1 MPTKYTDMTFDEWL
15 TTQKIDAE
23 SLAHHAGLYGPKDFE
38 IEFGNEIYKED
49 FKNEE
54 GELDES
60 SYLDAWMAFYKENR
74 ESDFLD
80 WQHKYKRLPDHLIL
94 YRAIRL
100 RDISKLDKN
109 NLGVYWT
116 DKEDSAYS
124 YAETGRVGE
133 MYTLKAK
140 VPKDLVDWEFTIMN
154 NMNLRLGKEEQEIN
168 ILEHSDIEVLDIE
181 GPDGR
186 LGISFNGNVGK
197 LGGKSLAN
205 LSPAY
210 KSKKATASILDFP
223 RKTLSEDLWRY
234 FTTENKHENLPKL
247 KPDLR
252 LLILNSIDKYLTVLK
267 LNLLHTNLYGGAA
280 SYQWSPG
287 SDIDVSV
294 YADGWPENISK
305 EAVEKYQ
312 AFFKNVEIPYNG
324 FTIHLFLKPP
334 LEEDIEVADAVY
346 DILEDEWVLPPLILP
361 QDFDPDEYFKPFINT
376 AEDKAK
382 KLDKDIGILK
392 RSWKLL
398 EKSSEA
404 LPLAEEPEIVKDRIE
419 KEKVT
424 IKALIEKLAVSYL
437 AIRKKR
443 YALHDKL
450 REKLK
455 EDDTLDRFERFQE
468 PEIIWKYLDRAGYTE
483 FLHKLYT
490 LEKDNEVDTV
500 LDKYGH

>member
-1 MPTKYTDMTFDEWL
+1 MPIKYSDITFDEWL
-15 TTQKIDAE
+15 STQNLDAKD
-23 SLAHHAGLYGPKDFE
+23 LAHHVGLYEPEDFE
-38 IEFGNEIYKED
+38 IEFGNEIDKED
-49 FKNEE
+49 FINEE
-54 GELDES
+54 GELDEYD
-60 SYLDAWMAFYKENR
+60 YLDAWMAFYKENR
-74 ESDFLD
+74 ESAFLN
-80 WQHKYKRLPDHLIL
+80 WQRKYKRLPDPLIL

-124 YAETGRVGE
+124 YAETNPVGKV
-133 MYTLKAK
+133 YTLKAK
-140 VPKDLVDWEFTIMN
+140 VPKALVDWEFTIMN
-154 NMNLRLGKEEQEIN
+154 NINLHVGETEQEIN
-168 ILEHSDIEVLDIE
+168 ILEDSDIEVLDIKD
-181 GPDGR
+181 PDAW
-186 LGISFNGNVGK
+186 LGISFKGNVGK
-197 LGGKSLAN
+197 IGGKSLAN
-205 LSPAY
+205 LAPTY
-210 KSKKATASILDFP
+210 KIKKATASILDFP

-234 FTTENKHENLPKL
+234 STMENKHENLPKL

-252 LLILNSIDKYLTVLK
+252 LVILNNIDKYLNVLK

-305 EAVEKYQ
+305 EAIEKYQ

-346 DILEDEWVLPPLILP
+346 DILEDEWILPPLILP
-361 QDFDPDEYFKPFINT
+361 HDFDPDEYFKPFINA

-382 KLDKDIGILK
+382 RLDKDIGILK

-404 LPLAEEPEIVKDRIE
+404 LPMAEEPEIVKDRIE
-419 KEKVT
+419 KEKIT
-424 IKALIEKLAVSYL
+424 IKALIEKLANSYL

-455 EDDTLDRFERFQE
+455 EDNTLDRFERFQE

-490 LEKDNEVDTV
+490 IEKDNQVDTV
-500 LDKYGH
+500 LDKY